1 MNFRLPIIL
10 VSVAAALGVFFK
22 LYCDAHPA
30 FDLPGLL
37 VANFLMCGLS
47 LAGWFMLRRRSNE
60 RAQVFVQGVYGA
72 TMLRLFV
79 CIIGILAYA
88 LINKPNVHRPSLFM
102 MFGIYIIYMVI
113 ETVYF
118 SRLTRKV

>member
-10 VSVAAALGVFFK
+10 VGVSVALAIFFK
-22 LYCDAHPA
+22 LFCDAHPA
-30 FDLPGLL
+30 YDLPALL

-47 LAGWFMLRRRSNE
+47 LVGWFLLRRRSNE

-88 LINKPNVHRPSLFM
+88 LINKPNVHRPTLFM
-102 MFGIYIIYMVI
+102 MFGIYIIFMAI
-113 ETVYF
+113 ETIYF